1 MLVPWQPLL
10 VGFNVGPQSC
20 RWASIRDRGLQC
32 TLQSLLIVRTV
43 LYDYTA
49 CTSRGRPMGKYW
61 IKNIFRSTSHRR
73 FEYAIKV
80 EARMMKSSSLHFSS
94 LMLQLLLV

>member
-32 TLQSLLIVRTV
+32 TLQSLFIVGTV
-43 LYDYTA
+43 LYDYVA

-80 EARMMKSSSLHFSS
+80 EARMIKSSLHFSS
-94 LMLQLLLV
+94 VMLQLLLV